1 MKDSLF
7 KNVEKKTNINKD
19 TIMSLAKKLQSSNF
33 KDEKV
38 LNEVI
43 DELSSLTGKNIDD
56 SKRDKII
63 KAIKNDKVP
72 SDIENKWQVTMKKC
86 AVIINPKSGDSKGI
100 REVKKIETII
110 ENYNYDVK
118 IILTEYRGHAKEI
131 MKNLEISSMLL
142 MIKRGYNIY
151 SLNNETI
158 IQMLSLGLIEIVNEM
173 DAMMIFK
180 FDEDI

>member
-19 TIMSLAKKLQSSNF
+19 TIMSLAMKLQSSSF

-72 SDIENKWQVTMKKC
+72 SDIENKW
-86 AVIINPKSGDSKGI
+86 
-100 REVKKIETII
+100 
-110 ENYNYDVK
+110 
-118 IILTEYRGHAKEI
+118 
-131 MKNLEISSMLL
+131 
-142 MIKRGYNIY
+142 
-151 SLNNETI
+151 
-158 IQMLSLGLIEIVNEM
+158 
-173 DAMMIFK
+173 
-180 FDEDI
+180 

>member
-7 KNVEKKTNINKD
+7 KNVEKKANINKD

-33 KDEKV
+33 KDENV

-72 SDIENKWQVTMKKC
+72 NDIENKW
-86 AVIINPKSGDSKGI
+86 
-100 REVKKIETII
+100 
-110 ENYNYDVK
+110 
-118 IILTEYRGHAKEI
+118 
-131 MKNLEISSMLL
+131 
-142 MIKRGYNIY
+142 
-151 SLNNETI
+151 
-158 IQMLSLGLIEIVNEM
+158 
-173 DAMMIFK
+173 
-180 FDEDI
+180 